1 MSDAEIGYDVV
12 VVGSGAAG
20 FAAAITARLRGLT
33 ALIVEKTDH
42 YGGSTALSGGAIWV
56 PGNFHLDAAGL
67 GDTYEKARAYLDAT
81 VGDRVPGDRKD
92 AYLRHGPRMVREFH
106 DRTAVRFMYTPGYS
120 DYFPEALGG
129 MAQGRSA
136 EPCVVDLKELGPL
149 ARDLRRAGLPTYGLT
164 MTSYDFRFLNMVAR
178 TWAGRRRSLRVGA
191 RAVGAALR
199 GRKLLSLGE
208 ALIAR
213 MRLSLER
220 LGGDLWL
227 SAPLTGLVV
236 EGGRVT
242 GVRVLRDGTEHVV
255 RARGGVVLASGGF
268 SHDQAL
274 RDKYLPQPTSTA
286 WTHSSEGQVGDA
298 LRLGEELGAA
308 TDLLDKVWGAP
319 SVCPPGEKPFFLVA
333 DRGIPGMVIVNAAGE
348 RYANEAAP
356 YHEFVDRMYAAD
368 RPDATTVPS
377 WLILDARSKA
387 RYIFAGLFPGQAF
400 PKRWRESGFL
410 KEAATVEELA
420 RIIEAPRLPSAIR
433 RFNGF
438 AATGKDEDFARGDS
452 VYDRYYGDPTLQN
465 PNLAPSTRDPSTP
478 SPSTPATSAPRAAS
492 SRTATPASCA
502 RTAPPSPGSTPPGT
516 ARRPSWGR
524 RTRDPA
530 PRSVPPWRSAGPPST
545 TSRDGPLQTGP
556 DPRVG
561 DMADRVPRRVV
572 RVPAGRLAGEDP
584 RERLDGPRIV
594 AQRQAAGRLRRGVRD
609 RVAEERGQRVA
620 HLRRVRRGRGERR
633 RGPVAHIA
641 VHVAG
646 QRDQRRDA
654 LAVTG
659 RHQTRQGH
667 RHRAAHLRLRTPRV
681 QQDLRQRRRIPE
693 TAERDDG
700 RAQTGGVAGRAG
712 QGTQQRERPG
722 RVPAPRPQL
731 PEHIRPEGPPQRLTA
746 RTPRGR
752 REERLL
758 VATRPEHG
766 HRPVQSSSS
775 GSPRRRARSASSAA
789 GVTTPRSASRS
800 VAIAACPVC
809 RSLPD
814 RGRPSSSSSST
825 TTVTPPSSTKRC
837 VTASLPGRSSPARST
852 AATSAPHQA
861 SASASASVRPCAPC
875 SSNARTHPVDPRR
888 AAATSGRPPPGP
900 GNRGSA
906 PPSSSAR
913 TTCSC
918 PRWSAHAIAVNPN
931 SSRRSTR
938 APAASSARTT
948 SVCPPHAAPHN
959 GRSVPPLSRSGSAP
973 ADNSSRTMPGSSL
986 TDAR

>member
-1 MSDAEIGYDVV
+1 MSDTEIGYDVV

-178 TWAGRRRSLRVGA
+178 TWAGKRRSLRVGA

-236 EGGRVT
+236 EGDRVT

-319 SVCPPGEKPFFLVA
+319 SVCPPGDKPFFLVA

-465 PNLAPSTRDPSTP
+465 PNLAPLDKGPFYAVPVHPGDIGTKGGLVTDGD
-478 SPSTPATSAPRAAS
+478 
-492 SRTATPASCA
+492 A
-502 RTAPPSPGSTPPGT
+502 RVLREDGT
-516 ARRPSWGR
+516 
-524 RTRDPA
+524 
-530 PRSVPPWRSAGPPST
+530 
-545 TSRDGPLQTGP
+545 
-556 DPRVG
+556 
-561 DMADRVPRRVV
+561 
-572 RVPAGRLAGEDP
+572 
-584 RERLDGPRIV
+584 
-594 AQRQAAGRLRRGVRD
+594 
-609 RVAEERGQRVA
+609 
-620 HLRRVRRGRGERR
+620 
-633 RGPVAHIA
+633 PVAGLYA
-641 VHVAG
+641 
-646 QRDQRRDA
+646 
-654 LAVTG
+654 
-659 RHQTRQGH
+659 
-667 RHRAAHLRLRTPRV
+667 
-681 QQDLRQRRRIPE
+681 
-693 TAERDDG
+693 
-700 RAQTGGVAGRAG
+700 
-712 QGTQQRERPG
+712 
-722 RVPAPRPQL
+722 
-731 PEHIRPEGPPQRLTA
+731 
-746 RTPRGR
+746 
-752 REERLL
+752 
-758 VATRPEHG
+758 
-766 HRPVQSSSS
+766 S
-775 GSPRRRARSASSAA
+775 GNCSAA
-789 GVTTPRSASRS
+789 VMGETY
-800 VAIAACPVC
+800 
-809 RSLPD
+809 
-814 RGRPSSSSSST
+814 
-825 TTVTPPSSTKRC
+825 
-837 VTASLPGRSSPARST
+837 
-852 AATSAPHQA
+852 
-861 SASASASVRPCAPC
+861 
-875 SSNARTHPVDPRR
+875 
-888 AAATSGRPPPGP
+888 PGP
-900 GNRGSA
+900 GATIGPAMAFSWA
-906 PPSSSAR
+906 
-913 TTCSC
+913 
-918 PRWSAHAIAVNPN
+918 AVNDIAGQ
-931 SSRRSTR
+931 ST
-938 APAASSARTT
+938 PDG
-948 SVCPPHAAPHN
+948 P
-959 GRSVPPLSRSGSAP
+959 
-973 ADNSSRTMPGSSL
+973 
-986 TDAR
+986 